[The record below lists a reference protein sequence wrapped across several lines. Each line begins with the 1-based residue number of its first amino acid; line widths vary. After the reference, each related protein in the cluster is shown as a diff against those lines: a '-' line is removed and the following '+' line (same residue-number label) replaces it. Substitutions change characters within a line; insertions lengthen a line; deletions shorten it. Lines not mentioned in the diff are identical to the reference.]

1 MSSALGSTFTIS
13 RSTGTCS
20 ATSRALDSGE
30 RYVATLVERP
40 GQPLLE
46 RLDFSLEAWEKGAR
60 PTPPL
65 RLFGVW
71 RATMFPPDA
80 KKQALLS
87 DPELLELF
95 EELGGAIEPRQQAFR
110 YLLALL
116 LVRRRVLKMVGSD
129 SGRLLVQPKTLA
141 NAPEG
146 ATIEVKDPGLTDEA
160 IAQAIEQLGQVV
172 AVQGR

>member
-1 MSSALGSTFTIS
+1 M
-13 RSTGTCS
+13 
-20 ATSRALDSGE
+20 
-30 RYVATLVERP
+30 ATLVERL
-40 GQPLLE
+40 GHPLLE
-46 RLDFSLEAWEKGAR
+46 RMDFSLEAWARGAR
-60 PTPPL
+60 PTSPL

-71 RATMFPPDA
+71 RATMLPPDA
-80 KKQALLS
+80 KKQTLLS

-129 SGRLLVQPKTLA
+129 AGRLLVQPKALA

-172 AVQGR
+172 GAPAT

>member
-20 ATSRALDSGE
+20 ATGRLFEAGE

-40 GQPLLE
+40 GQPFLE
-46 RLDFSLEAWEKGAR
+46 RLDFSWDAWERGAR
-60 PTPPL
+60 PVAPL

-71 RATMFPPDA
+71 RATMLPPDA
-80 KKQALLS
+80 KKQTLLS

-95 EELGGAIEPRQQAFR
+95 EELGGAMEPRQQAFR

-116 LVRRRVLKMVGSD
+116 LVRRRVLKMVRSEA
-129 SGRLLVQPKTLA
+129 GRLLVQPKTA
-141 NAPEG
+141 PNTPEG
-146 ATIEVKDPGLTDEA
+146 ATIEVIDPGLTDEA

-172 AVQGR
+172 AVQSK

>member
-20 ATSRALDSGE
+20 ATNRSFETGE

-46 RLDFSLEAWEKGAR
+46 RLDFSLEAWEHGAR
-60 PTPPL
+60 PIAPL

-71 RATMFPPDA
+71 RATMIPPDA
-80 KKQALLS
+80 KKQSLLS

-95 EELGGAIEPRQQAFR
+95 EELGGALEPRQQTFR

-116 LVRRRVLKMVGSD
+116 LVRRRVLKMVGSEA
-129 SGRLLVQPKTLA
+129 GKLLVQPRTAA

-146 ATIEVKDPGLTDEA
+146 ATIEVIDPGLTDEA

-172 AVQGR
+172 AVQSK